1 MKRFFNMLFILFM
14 FPLLVGAK
22 SVETSQF
29 GYGGAY
35 NDLFNSVE
43 KTEDGGYIVVGSTKS
58 KKINEVSTG
67 VGNGLVVK
75 YDKEGNVVWSK
86 YYGGNGHEEFYDVTV
101 VSDGYVAV
109 GYTASTDIDGL
120 NNSGANDGLVVKFDK
135 EGNIV
140 WQTLIGGTGDDYI
153 HAIKETNDGN
163 LIVVGRFASSI
174 GEHTNNGGLD
184 GFIGMVSSDGELI
197 DSNLYGGDQDEAFY
211 DLEIAHNGIYV
222 VGYSKSDISNH
233 TNIGL
238 QDAVMVRFDE
248 DLVDEWEVFFGNTK
262 TDMFR
267 SIKSTIDGG
276 FIVAGFDTNSKNDPS
291 IPLNSNGVLIKYD
304 KNGGIE
310 WSKVYGGAS
319 TDSFEKVEVM
329 KNGDYV
335 VVGKGYSAD
344 IEGVTNNG
352 DQEGFIVLYNS
363 KGELLWHEWIGGT
376 SLDILTD
383 ATILDNNEFV
393 VVGYVHS
400 SKVEGITHKGGAD
413 GIVVNGKLHYVI
425 TELPTSNGTFDATEE
440 NEMGKIE
447 VSPDE
452 DYRLDK
458 IVVKDTTGRTVPFNE
473 GNGKYYFE
481 LYDDV
486 SVEVLFGLSEVENPN
501 TGDNMLPY
509 MFVLLGLI
517 FITFLVVK
525 QMRRIIK
532 RYEI

>member
-1 MKRFFNMLFILFM
+1 MKKYLRIFIL
-14 FPLLVGAK
+14 LLLPVLVSAK

-29 GYGGAY
+29 GYGGTY

-43 KTEDGGYIVVGSTKS
+43 RTSDGGYIVVGSTKS

-75 YDKEGNVVWSK
+75 YDKDGNVMWDK
-86 YYGGNGHEEFYDVTV
+86 FYGGNGHEEFYDVIV
-101 VSDGYVAV
+101 VNDGYVAV
-109 GYTASTDIDGL
+109 GYTLSTDIDGL
-120 NNSGANDGLVVKFDK
+120 TNNGSNDGLVVKFDK
-135 EGNIV
+135 DGNIV
-140 WQTLIGGTGDDYI
+140 WQTLIGGVGDDYI
-153 HAIKETNDGN
+153 HAIKEMSDGN

-184 GFIGMVSSDGELI
+184 GFIGMLSSDGELI

-248 DLVDEWEVFFGNTK
+248 DLADEWEVFYGNTK
-262 TDMFR
+262 GDMYR

-291 IPLNSNGVLIKYD
+291 IPLNSNGVLVKYD
-304 KNGGIE
+304 KNGTIE

-344 IEGVTNNG
+344 VEGVTNNG

-363 KGELLWHEWIGGT
+363 KGEMLWHKWIGGT

-383 ATILDNNEFV
+383 VSILDNNEFIA
-393 VVGYVHS
+393 VGYVHS
-400 SKVEGITHKGGAD
+400 SGVEGITHKGGAD
-413 GIVVNGKLHYVI
+413 GIVVNARVHYVI
-425 TELPTSNGTFDATEE
+425 TELPTVNGTFNAVEE
-440 NEMGKIE
+440 NENGKIE
-447 VSPDE
+447 ISPSE
-452 DYRLDK
+452 GYKLDK
-458 IVVKDTTGRTVPFNE
+458 ISIKDTLDRSVTFNE
-473 GNGKYYFE
+473 DNGKYYFE

-486 SVEVLFGLSEVENPN
+486 TVEVLFRKDEIENPN
-501 TGDNMLPY
+501 TGDGFLMY
-509 MFVLLGLI
+509 IIVLFGLI
-517 FITFLVVK
+517 FMILLAINYFGK
-525 QMRRIIK
+525 K
-532 RYEI
+532 WPKFE

>member
-1 MKRFFNMLFILFM
+1 MKRYLNMFIL
-14 FPLLVGAK
+14 LLLPMLVSAK
-22 SVETSQF
+22 SVDTNQF
-29 GYGGAY
+29 GYGGTY
-35 NDLFNSVE
+35 NETFNSVE
-43 KTEDGGYIVVGSTKS
+43 KTIDGGYIVVGSTKS

-67 VGNGLVVK
+67 VGNGLIIK
-75 YDKEGNVVWSK
+75 YDKDGNIKWDK
-86 YYGGNGHEEFYDVTV
+86 YYGGNGFEEFYDVV
-101 VSDGYVAV
+101 VVDDGYVAV
-109 GYTASTDIDGL
+109 GYTLSTDIEGL
-120 NNSGANDGLVVKFDK
+120 TNNGSNDGLVVKFDK
-135 EGNIV
+135 NGNIV

-153 HAIKETNDGN
+153 HAIRVMPNGN
-163 LIVVGRFASSI
+163 LIVVGRFASNI
-174 GEHTNNGGLD
+174 DEHTNNGGLD
-184 GFIGMVSSDGELI
+184 GFIGMLSSDGELV

-233 TNIGL
+233 TNMGL

-248 DLVDEWEVFFGNTK
+248 DLADEWEVFYGNTK
-262 TDMFR
+262 GDMYR

-291 IPLNSNGVLIKYD
+291 IPLNSNGVLVKYD
-304 KNGGIE
+304 KNGTIE

-335 VVGKGYSAD
+335 VVGKGYSTD

-363 KGELLWHEWIGGT
+363 KGEMLLHEWIGGS

-393 VVGYVHS
+393 AVGYVHS
-400 SKVEGITHKGGAD
+400 SGVEGVNHKGGGD
-413 GIVVNGKLHYVI
+413 GIIVNGRLHYVI
-425 TELPTSNGTFDATEE
+425 TSLPTENGSFSAIEE
-440 NEMGKIE
+440 NENGKIE

-452 DYRLDK
+452 GYLLDK
-458 IVVKDTTGRTVPFNE
+458 INIKDTLDRSVSFSE
-473 GNGKYYFE
+473 DNGKYYFE

-486 SVEVLFGLSEVENPN
+486 SVSVNFRKDEIENPE
-501 TGDNMLPY
+501 TGDGFGIYTL
-509 MFVLLGLI
+509 VILI
-517 FITFLVVK
+517 FIGMLLLVIGYFSKNMNV
-525 QMRRIIK
+525 
-532 RYEI
+532 YEK